1 MQTLQWLFQRSK
13 PLITLCLSISGVW
26 DYIFFPLSI
35 SFISP
40 TKLQKG
46 KLSNTSD
53 WIAPVRLRR
62 GLHDERLNLL
72 SSPVPP
78 CQRRRYSSEAKGF
91 PLFCPGQNWYA
102 ISWPAFVRRRKKNLC
117 RRMLCADRWVEWPA
131 VLMYWRHVQCIA
143 QGCQN
148 KIHSGPNISII
159 FPIKQWIFSYSPKQ
173 DLLQNWIWNKQSY
186 TTCYALLCYTV

>member
-26 DYIFFPLSI
+26 DYMFFPLPI

-40 TKLQKG
+40 TKLQNG

-53 WIAPVRLRR
+53 WIAPVRLCH
-62 GLHDERLNLL
+62 GLDDERLNLL

-78 CQRRRYSSEAKGF
+78 CQRRPSSPEAKGF

-102 ISWPAFVRRRKKNLC
+102 ISCFVCRRKKNPC
-117 RRMLCADRWVEWPA
+117 RRVLCAARWVEWPA
-131 VLMYWRHVQCIA
+131 ALRYLRHVQCIA

-148 KIHSGPNISII
+148 KIHSGPKI
-159 FPIKQWIFSYSPKQ
+159 
-173 DLLQNWIWNKQSY
+173 
-186 TTCYALLCYTV
+186 